1 MAANFCFGI
10 TRSCYSVDLLLFDTY
25 RKLAHTANP
34 SLDVMPFM
42 CFIATLL
49 WLQNFPSFAQAE
61 LLPIH
66 AWSFIAPTGLVVMR
80 DDVIDG
86 GAGK

>member
-1 MAANFCFGI
+1 MWI
-10 TRSCYSVDLLLFDTY
+10 VDRVSLLLSDTY
-25 RKLAHTANP
+25 RTLAHIAKP
-34 SLDVMPFM
+34 PLAVMPFM

-49 WLQNFPSFAQAE
+49 WLQNSPSFAQAE

-66 AWSFIAPTGLVVMR
+66 AWSFIAPTGLVVMH
-80 DDVIDG
+80 DDAIDF

>member
-1 MAANFCFGI
+1 
-10 TRSCYSVDLLLFDTY
+10 
-25 RKLAHTANP
+25 
-34 SLDVMPFM
+34 MPFM

-49 WLQNFPSFAQAE
+49 WLQNSPSFAQAE

-66 AWSFIAPTGLVVMR
+66 AWSFIAPTGLVVMH
-80 DDVIDG
+80 DDAIDF